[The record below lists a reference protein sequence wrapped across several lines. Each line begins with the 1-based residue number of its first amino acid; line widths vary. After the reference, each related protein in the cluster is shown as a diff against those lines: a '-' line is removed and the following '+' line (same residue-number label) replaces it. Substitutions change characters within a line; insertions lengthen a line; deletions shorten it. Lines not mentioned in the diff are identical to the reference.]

1 MADQVVPKVV
11 RTLEDCLLLLEGLLS
26 SLGLE
31 LSPEGTFEQR
41 VEHVWAFLSETLPSD
56 HLIIR
61 PPNRPIERLY
71 A

>member
-1 MADQVVPKVV
+1 MADQAPKVV

-26 SLGLE
+26 SLGLDIVQ
-31 LSPEGTFEQR
+31 EGTFETR
-41 VEHVWAFLSETLPSD
+41 VANVWAFLSETMPSD